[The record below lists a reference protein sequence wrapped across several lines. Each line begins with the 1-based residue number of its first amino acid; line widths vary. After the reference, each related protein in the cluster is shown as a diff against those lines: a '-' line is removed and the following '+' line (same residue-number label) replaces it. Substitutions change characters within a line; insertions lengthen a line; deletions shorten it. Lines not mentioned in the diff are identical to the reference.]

1 MGIASTTLLPQ
12 AKAINSFGEET
23 VMSELQEYNFTDFN
37 QLIQLCKQ
45 YPETAEL
52 LRQQLIER
60 QSSDANRHSLLQYQ
74 FVTEQRLKL
83 LPSVEAKQLFI
94 QQQLAQNIQRL
105 QGCLTELEQSCKN
118 VSNLVQK

>member
-1 MGIASTTLLPQ
+1 
-12 AKAINSFGEET
+12 
-23 VMSELQEYNFTDFN
+23 MSEVQEYNFTDLN

-45 YPETAEL
+45 YPEKAAL

-60 QSSDANRHSLLQYQ
+60 QSNDANRLSLLQYQ
-74 FVTEQRLKL
+74 FVTEERLRL
-83 LPSVEAKQLFI
+83 LTSAEDKQLFV

>member
-1 MGIASTTLLPQ
+1 
-12 AKAINSFGEET
+12 
-23 VMSELQEYNFTDFN
+23 MSELQEYNFTDFN

>member
-1 MGIASTTLLPQ
+1 
-12 AKAINSFGEET
+12 
-23 VMSELQEYNFTDFN
+23 MSEVQEYNFTDLN

-45 YPETAEL
+45 YPEKAAL

-60 QSSDANRHSLLQYQ
+60 QSNDANRLSLLQYQ
-74 FVTEQRLKL
+74 FVTEERLRL
-83 LPSVEAKQLFI
+83 LTSAEDKQLFI